1 MDERHKLISLLKALV
16 KTSISLAED
25 HPLKAFYNTQQLEI
39 CREVTKLDKKRQL
52 AKDLMDR
59 WHDDAVL
66 LMEGREELEWVYK
79 MNAHPYHEG
88 VKLLYDYDER
98 ACVDNLKKMWDINRK

>member
-1 MDERHKLISLLKALV
+1 MDKRSRMVSLLKALM
-16 KTSISLAED
+16 KTSISLAEE
-25 HPLKAFYNTQQLEI
+25 HPLKAYYHTQVSEI
-39 CREVTKLDKKRQL
+39 CHEIIKLDKKRHL

-66 LMEGREELEWVYK
+66 LMDGRQELEWVYK

-98 ACVDNLKKMWDINRK
+98 ACVDNLKKMWDIK